1 MSLDQRTAPV
11 SPAATTPD
19 RSRTARTVLPAAVN
33 AAGAVPAATL
43 PARTLATGLGPAR
56 ALPAADSPA
65 PPRDVYDAVATASA
79 AIVIRRYSTSF
90 SLACR
95 LLDEP
100 VRTRVRNIYALVRLA
115 DEIVDGPFSAIDPDR
130 TARQLDALEAETYD
144 AVRAGC
150 STNLV
155 VHAFAQTAR
164 TCRIGPDLIGPFF
177 ASMRADLDVSSH
189 DAESLSAYVYGSA
202 EVVGLMCLRAFLAGQ
217 PHDAGAYARLAPGA
231 QRLGAAFQKVNFLR
245 DLAAD
250 HDLLG
255 RTYVA
260 AADVEHLTDAERDAL
275 LDEVDADLAAAA
287 RAIRQLPRSSRRA
300 VSAAHG
306 LFAELSRRLRR
317 TPASEIVRTRVSV
330 PTVVKAWVVL
340 RAVVTSQARGIS
352 RAPSTPGARGT
363 SRATG
368 TPRTTT
374 GAHRSADRTLA
385 TDWAR
390 S

>member
-1 MSLDQRTAPV
+1 MSLDQR
-11 SPAATTPD
+11 
-19 RSRTARTVLPAAVN
+19 
-33 AAGAVPAATL
+33 
-43 PARTLATGLGPAR
+43 
-56 ALPAADSPA
+56 AADEPTRA
-65 PPRDVYDAVATASA
+65 RDVYDDVAAASA

-100 VRTRVRNIYALVRLA
+100 VRTRVQNIYALVRLA
-115 DEIVDGPFSAIDPDR
+115 DEIVDGPFSAVDPDR

-217 PHDAGAYARLAPGA
+217 PHDPGAYARLAPGA

-250 HDLLG
+250 HDVLG

-260 AADVEHLTDAERDAL
+260 AVDVEHLTDAERDAL

-287 RAIRQLPRSSRRA
+287 RAITHLPRSSRRA

-317 TPASEIVRTRVSV
+317 TPASEIARTRVRV

-340 RAVVTSQARGIS
+340 RAIVGS
-352 RAPSTPGARGT
+352 RAVVPARRGDFSRISPASATSDT
-363 SRATG
+363 SRTADASRE
-368 TPRTTT
+368 PRTSGIPRASGTAQALVAPDGT
-374 GAHRSADRTLA
+374 RS
-385 TDWAR
+385 
-390 S
+390 